1 MKFPCKFEGCDKPVL
16 VKEYCNS
23 HYRQNLEGKKLTPL
37 RGYNPGE
44 WTLNSRGYLVRTR
57 NGKQEKQ
64 HRVVMEEVIGR
75 PLKPY
80 ENIHHKNGDRADNRI
95 ENLELWNTSQPSG
108 QRVVDLW
115 HYALEILNDV
125 GPLVADEVL
134 SLETGTLNADGKRK
148 KVWTRTPQEGESGN
162 RH

>member
-1 MKFPCKFEGCDKPVL
+1 MKFPCKFKGCDKPVL
-16 VKEYCNS
+16 AKEYCNS
-23 HYRQNLEGKKLTPL
+23 HYRQNLVGKELAPL

-44 WTLNSRGYLVRTR
+44 WTLNGRGYLVRTR

-64 HRVVMEEVIGR
+64 HRVIMEEVIGR

-108 QRVVDLW
+108 QRVIDLW

-134 SLETGTLNADGKRK
+134 SLETGTLNENGKRK
-148 KVWTRTPQEGESGN
+148 KVWTGTPQEGESGN
-162 RH
+162 RD